1 MLFMWCGTL
10 CQLCFSGYGGHG
22 ELHGRRPSFPTRRSS
37 DLRMPRGVRTG
48 CMIDASAICD
58 CAGFVLRIAFVDDG
72 TALRCVETDR
82 TALRIRHVGVPA
94 HRTERPFQTSAH
106 AGTTLCL
113 VEAVGLSLQ
122 IAIGQ
127 IGRAHV

>member
-1 MLFMWCGTL
+1 MCASAPWPTL
-10 CQLCFSGYGGHG
+10 
-22 ELHGRRPSFPTRRSS
+22 P
-37 DLRMPRGVRTG
+37 MPRGVRTAS
-48 CMIDASAICD
+48 MMNASAICESP
-58 CAGFVLRIAFVDDG
+58 GFVLRISFVDDG

-122 IAIGQ
+122 IAIGLREAITLMQ
-127 IGRAHV
+127 VVAPGRTEIGRASCRERVGQYE